1 MPREKNND
9 DLVLKAATLYYVN
22 GNTQEQ
28 IARKFGFSRPTV
40 VRLLK
45 QAREKGFV
53 EIKIT
58 KELPHTTRLETLIEA
73 EFGDHGL
80 LEVIVVEN
88 YDNDPKAAV
97 AERAAVYL
105 MQNLRKDHILGIG
118 WSSTLMQIPDFLR
131 KGKYTPK
138 RVVQLGGYVGGIA
151 SANAQDISLRLGLT
165 FGVPVDSLPAPVI
178 LTSPAVRDSLLT
190 DPVIK
195 NTLQWVKK
203 CNIGLVGIGD
213 VTIES
218 TLVRAGYITESD
230 MAQVSG
236 QGAVGDILSHYYTI
250 DGTEIPTSWQESMIS
265 IDLAQL
271 QKIDNIIGVAAGAS
285 KVSSMIGAI
294 RGGILNRVIIDVALA
309 EALVEQIPG

>member
-53 EIKIT
+53 EIRIT

-73 EFGDHGL
+73 EFTDQGL

-88 YDNDPKAAV
+88 YDNDPKTAV
-97 AERAAVYL
+97 AERAATYL

-131 KGKYTPK
+131 KSKYAPK

-151 SANAQDISLRLGLT
+151 SANAQDIALRLGLS

-178 LTSPAVRDSLLT
+178 LTNPAVRDSLLA
-190 DPVIK
+190 DPVI
-195 NTLQWVKK
+195 NTTLQWVKK

-218 TLVRAGYITESD
+218 TLVRAGYITETD
-230 MAQVSG
+230 MAQVSE

-250 DGTEIPTSWQESMIS
+250 DGTEVPTSWQESMIS

-271 QKIDNIIGVAAGAS
+271 KKIDNIIGVAAGAS
-285 KVSSMIGAI
+285 KVTSLIGAI

-309 EALVEQIPG
+309 EALVNQFSG

>member
-118 WSSTLMQIPDFLR
+118 WSSTLMQIPDFMR
-131 KGKYTPK
+131 KCKYAPK

-151 SANAQDISLRLGLT
+151 SANAQDISLRLGLN
-165 FGVPVDSLPAPVI
+165 FGAPVDSLPAPVI
-178 LTSPAVRDSLLT
+178 LSSPAVRDSLLT

-195 NTLQWVKK
+195 NTLQWVEK

-213 VTIES
+213 VTTQS

-230 MAQVSG
+230 MSQVSR

-250 DGTEIPTSWQESMIS
+250 DGTEVSTPWQESMIS

-271 QKIDNIIGVAAGAS
+271 KKIDNIIGVAAGAS

-309 EALVEQIPG
+309 EALVDQIPG